1 MPELGDLVAMMPF
14 AAGLGIELTTA
25 AAEEVTGLLAWREDL
40 CTTGGVVHGGALMA
54 FADSLG
60 AVCAFL
66 NLPPGAGTATISST
80 TNFLRALREGH
91 AIASTRPLR
100 VGRTVIVVQTEI
112 RDDAGRALA
121 HTTQSQAVLVPT
133 G

>member
-1 MPELGDLVAMMPF
+1 
-14 AAGLGIELTTA
+14 
-25 AAEEVTGLLAWREDL
+25 
-40 CTTGGVVHGGALMA
+40 MA
-54 FADSLG
+54 FADSVG

-121 HTTQSQAVLVPT
+121 HTTQSQAVLVPA

>member
-1 MPELGDLVAMMPF
+1 
-14 AAGLGIELTTA
+14 
-25 AAEEVTGLLAWREDL
+25 
-40 CTTGGVVHGGALMA
+40 MA
-54 FADSLG
+54 FADSVG

-80 TNFLRALREGH
+80 TTFLRALREGH

-100 VGRTVIVVQTEI
+100 VGRTVIVVQIEM
-112 RDDAGRALA
+112 RDDAGRAVS

>member
-1 MPELGDLVAMMPF
+1 
-14 AAGLGIELTTA
+14 
-25 AAEEVTGLLAWREDL
+25 
-40 CTTGGVVHGGALMA
+40 MA
-54 FADSLG
+54 FADSVG

-91 AIASTRPLR
+91 AIASARPLR

-121 HTTQSQAVLVPT
+121 HTTQSQAVLVPA